1 MEAPHTPRRTI
12 EQFCGHVCV
21 FVRFTP
27 DHAAI
32 TAELT
37 AHLEDHRDALLE
49 VYPEMPLW
57 EAESRAVQSMGDPE
71 ALGRALNESHSP
83 LLGWFQIWFRRLVW
97 GLAVLVLL
105 LTLPQLGQ
113 VITNLTAPPEYD
125 GHIENLLEHYE
136 EYDVVSDY
144 TPGAVGQYRDYDFS
158 IPRAIVFRNSG
169 SNTLTLRYLLKVSH
183 PNPWR
188 GRPEFM
194 GWLWAEDDLG
204 NTYPSEGQVE
214 PYQFSDIHSG
224 GSLTSSYFF
233 ASYYGLWV
241 DNIPPEATSVT
252 LHFDRY
258 GDDVLYFTLLLEGGT

>member
-1 MEAPHTPRRTI
+1 MASNRCET
-12 EQFCGHVCV
+12 FCRQVCA
-21 FVRFTP
+21 FVRFSP
-27 DHAAI
+27 DHDAI

-49 VYPEMPLW
+49 ARPDLTPE
-57 EAESRAVQSMGDPE
+57 EAEEAAVLAMGDPVE
-71 ALGRALNESHSP
+71 LGRALNESHSP

-113 VITNLTAPPEYD
+113 LITNLTAPLQYD

-136 EYDVVSDY
+136 AFDVVSDD
-144 TPGAVGQYRDYDFS
+144 TPVAVGQYRDYDFS
-158 IPRAIVFRNSG
+158 VPRAIVFRNSG

-183 PNPWR
+183 PNPWQ

-194 GWLWAEDDLG
+194 DWLWAEDDLG
-204 NTYPSEGQVE
+204 NTYPSEGQVV

-224 GSLTSSYFF
+224 GSLTNSYFF
-233 ASYYGLWV
+233 VSYYGLWV
-241 DNIPPEATSVT
+241 DNIPLEATSVT

-258 GDDVLYFTLLLEGGT
+258 GEDILYFTLPLKGGA